1 MGCPQYVFKTI
12 CAARAFQHRGL
23 RCNMFPMAGQ
33 STANAGITFKGAFEA
48 LVTNWA
54 FWEQDF
60 SS

>member
-1 MGCPQYVFKTI
+1 MSPKPYVQLEPSSIVDSDAI
-12 CAARAFQHRGL
+12 C
-23 RCNMFPMAGQ
+23 FPWQ
-33 STANAGITFKGAFEA
+33 DTTANAGITFKGAFEA